1 MLSFPHDMVINKH
14 INIKK
19 VFAWCVVC
27 TDIQYHN
34 ICFKTK
40 ECSCA
45 PVSNG
50 TTILYSILYYRI
62 KVKKKSWYI
71 YDHTAW
77 ILLS

>member
-14 INIKK
+14 INIMK

-40 ECSCA
+40 ECS

-50 TTILYSILYYRI
+50 TTIYSILYYRI
-62 KVKKKSWYI
+62 KVKKTVLVHI
-71 YDHTAW
+71 
-77 ILLS
+77 